1 MPSSAEGVSVIK
13 TVAIDFDGVIHDY
26 EGGWQ
31 GYDVISGNPVPGVIE
46 DILRLKAAGYTVI
59 VMTSRALSLFGLS
72 AVKSWLEER
81 GLTVGN
87 GSFEPSGLGNSFD
100 IFEVTSSKVPAMCYI
115 DDRGVTF
122 RPGMDLLET
131 VRNFTPWMN
140 DKPIESA
147 LE

>member
-1 MPSSAEGVSVIK
+1 MK

-31 GYDVISGNPVPGVIE
+31 GYDVISGKPVPGVIE
-46 DILRLKAAGYTVI
+46 DILRLRAAGYTVV
-59 VMTSRALSLFGLS
+59 VMTSRALDPFGASVVREWLEAHGLS
-72 AVKSWLEER
+72 VGRGGLDPRESWD
-81 GLTVGN
+81 
-87 GSFEPSGLGNSFD
+87 SFD
-100 IFEVTSSKVPAMCYI
+100 IFEITARKAVAMCYI

-122 RPGMDLLET
+122 RPGMDLVDT

-140 DKPIESA
+140 DRPIESA